1 MSNSSPRPEGRL
13 LIPLFALAKLLLH
26 LATSSGYGYFRDELY
41 YLACAEHLDFGY
53 VDHPSLSIFL
63 LWIVRHTL
71 GTSLLAIRFLP
82 AVAGAATVALVGW
95 MARRMGGGRLA
106 QALAMTCALIAG
118 SYLAHDHFYSMN
130 AFELLLWAAAAAL
143 LVRLKTEEDPQRH
156 GRIWIALGIVLAL
169 GLANKISVLWLGAGL
184 GAGMLLGP
192 ERRWLATRWPWIAG
206 GIAALGAAPYAIWNF
221 LHDWPTPEFIRNA
234 SGSKMAHVSPLDFLH
249 GQYETM
255 HPWTL
260 PLWLGGLA
268 WLFFHPQG
276 KRFRLLGWIY
286 LVVLAILV
294 ANGTSRSGY
303 LAPAY
308 TWLFAAG
315 GNAAEGLLQRFR
327 GRWPYRLGWAA
338 VVVLLAGGVIAAPF
352 ALPVIPVERY
362 VAYAKALGVQPETA
376 EKKEL
381 GDLPQHFAD
390 MHGWPEIVA
399 TIEGV
404 YRTIPDAEKPRTRV
418 YAPDYGIAGAI
429 DLFGPPLGL
438 PKAISGHNS
447 YWLWGPGSYD
457 GGPLIVVGG
466 EEKEAA
472 AVCTQVE
479 RAATIECGRCMP
491 YENHRPVWLCR
502 GLKVPIGQVWKE
514 VKNFS

>member
-1 MSNSSPRPEGRL
+1 MIL
-13 LIPLFALAKLLLH
+13 AFALVKLVLH
-26 LATSSGYGYFRDELY
+26 LATTSGYGYFRDELY
-41 YLACAEHLDFGY
+41 YLACTEHLDFGY
-53 VDHPSLSIFL
+53 VDHPSLSVFL

-71 GTSLLAIRFLP
+71 GTSLFALRLLP
-82 AVAGAATVALVGW
+82 ALASAATVYLVGW

-118 SYLAHDHFYSMN
+118 SYLSVGHFYSMN
-130 AFELLLWAAAAAL
+130 AFELTFWTAAAAL
-143 LVRLKTEEDPQRH
+143 LVRLLTEDDPGRT

-184 GAGMLLGP
+184 GVGLVMGP
-192 ERRWLATRWPWIAG
+192 ERRFLATRWPWIAG
-206 GIAALGAAPYAIWNF
+206 AIAALGALPYAIWNY
-221 LHDWPTPEFIRNA
+221 LHGWPTPEFVRNS
-234 SGSKMAHVSPLDFLH
+234 SGSKMAHVSPLDFLS
-249 GQYETM
+249 GQIDTM

-260 PLWLGGLA
+260 PLWLGGLL
-268 WLFFHPQG
+268 WLFFAPRG

-286 LVVLAILV
+286 LVVFAILV

-315 GNAAEGLLQRFR
+315 GNAAEGLLARFR
-327 GRWPYRLGWAA
+327 GRWQPLRQGLGWAA
-338 VVVLLAGGVIAAPF
+338 VAVLLAGGVIGAPF
-352 ALPVIPVERY
+352 ALPVLPVERY
-362 VAYAKALGVQPETA
+362 IAYARALGVQPETA

-381 GDLPQHFAD
+381 GDLPQHYAD

-399 TIEGV
+399 TVDAV
-404 YRTIPDAEKPRTRV
+404 YRKIPDAEKGRTGI
-418 YAPDYGIAGAI
+418 YAPDYGVAGAI
-429 DLFGPPLGL
+429 DHFGPPLGL
-438 PKAISGHNS
+438 PKAMSGHNS
-447 YWLWGPGSYD
+447 YWLWGPGKYD

-466 EEKEAA
+466 DEEDIA
-472 AVCTQVE
+472 AVCAGKVE

-491 YENHRPVWLCR
+491 YENHNPVWLCP
-502 GLKVPIGQVWKE
+502 GLKASVGEVWKR